1 MSAAG
6 WAAKQ
11 SLVAQAADK
20 TAEKALPATGDDAML
35 AIAALGVAG
44 ATVAATGIVIG
55 RHREEQWRT
64 RLLAGHSD
72 SAADPAGQQPP
83 EAIYAVR
90 FSQDTI

>member
-35 AIAALGVAG
+35 AIAALGVIG
-44 ATVAATGIVIG
+44 ATAAATGITIG
-55 RHREEQWRT
+55 RHREE
-64 RLLAGHSD
+64 
-72 SAADPAGQQPP
+72 
-83 EAIYAVR
+83 
-90 FSQDTI
+90 

>member
-44 ATVAATGIVIG
+44 ATVTAAGIAVG
-55 RHREEQWRT
+55 KRREE
-64 RLLAGHSD
+64 
-72 SAADPAGQQPP
+72 
-83 EAIYAVR
+83 
-90 FSQDTI
+90 

>member
-44 ATVAATGIVIG
+44 ATVTAAGI
-55 RHREEQWRT
+55 
-64 RLLAGHSD
+64 
-72 SAADPAGQQPP
+72 
-83 EAIYAVR
+83 AVGKR
-90 FSQDTI
+90 RKE